1 MKPTTI
7 ASLQKC
13 KQDKKRFATITAYDY
28 SFAKL
33 FADEGINV
41 MLVGDSLGMTV
52 QGHDSTLPVTVAD
65 IAYHTAAVRRGAPN
79 CLLLADLP
87 FMAYA
92 TPEQAFENAATV
104 MRAGANMV
112 KIEGGEWLV
121 ETVQM
126 LTERA
131 VPVCGH
137 LGLTPQS
144 VNIFGGYKVQ
154 GRGDEAGDRL
164 LSDALALEAAG
175 AQLLVLECV
184 PVELAKRITEALAI
198 PVIGIGAGNVTD
210 GQILVMHDAFGI
222 TGGHIPKFA
231 KNFLA
236 ETGDIRAAVRQYMAE
251 VESGVYPGEEHS
263 FPLRSDVV
271 LIIETLPLLRQQ
283 IRRLRMEGKRVAL
296 VPTMGNL
303 HDGHMKLV
311 DEAKARADVV
321 VVSIFVNP
329 MQFDRPEDLA
339 RYPRTLQE
347 DCEKLNKRKV
357 DLVFAPSVKE
367 IYPNG
372 TETHTYVDVP
382 GLSTMLEGASRP
394 GHFRGVS
401 TIVSKLFNLVQPDI
415 ACFGEKDFQQ
425 LALIRKM
432 VADMGFDIEIVGV
445 PIMRAKDGLA
455 LSSRNGYLTAEQRKI
470 APGLYKVLSSIAD
483 KLQAGERDLDEII
496 AIAGQ
501 ELNEKGFRS
510 DDIQIRDADTLLEIS
525 ENSKRAVILVAAWLG
540 DARLIDNKLVEL
552 A

>member
-1 MKPTTI
+1 M
-7 ASLQKC
+7 
-13 KQDKKRFATITAYDY
+13 
-28 SFAKL
+28 
-33 FADEGINV
+33 
-41 MLVGDSLGMTV
+41 
-52 QGHDSTLPVTVAD
+52 
-65 IAYHTAAVRRGAPN
+65 
-79 CLLLADLP
+79 
-87 FMAYA
+87 
-92 TPEQAFENAATV
+92 
-104 MRAGANMV
+104 
-112 KIEGGEWLV
+112 
-121 ETVQM
+121 
-126 LTERA
+126 
-131 VPVCGH
+131 
-137 LGLTPQS
+137 
-144 VNIFGGYKVQ
+144 
-154 GRGDEAGDRL
+154 
-164 LSDALALEAAG
+164 
-175 AQLLVLECV
+175 
-184 PVELAKRITEALAI
+184 
-198 PVIGIGAGNVTD
+198 
-210 GQILVMHDAFGI
+210 
-222 TGGHIPKFA
+222 
-231 KNFLA
+231 
-236 ETGDIRAAVRQYMAE
+236 
-251 VESGVYPGEEHS
+251 
-263 FPLRSDVV
+263 

-372 TETHTYVDVP
+372 TETPTYVDVP

-496 AIAGQ
+496 TIAGQ
-501 ELNEKGFRS
+501 ELNEKGFRA
-510 DDIQIRDADTLLEIS
+510 DDIQIRDADTLLEVS
-525 ENSKRAVILVAAWLG
+525 ETSKRAVILVAAWLG
-540 DARLIDNKLVEL
+540 DARLIDNKMVEL

>member
-1 MKPTTI
+1 M
-7 ASLQKC
+7 
-13 KQDKKRFATITAYDY
+13 
-28 SFAKL
+28 
-33 FADEGINV
+33 
-41 MLVGDSLGMTV
+41 
-52 QGHDSTLPVTVAD
+52 
-65 IAYHTAAVRRGAPN
+65 
-79 CLLLADLP
+79 
-87 FMAYA
+87 
-92 TPEQAFENAATV
+92 
-104 MRAGANMV
+104 
-112 KIEGGEWLV
+112 
-121 ETVQM
+121 
-126 LTERA
+126 
-131 VPVCGH
+131 
-137 LGLTPQS
+137 
-144 VNIFGGYKVQ
+144 
-154 GRGDEAGDRL
+154 
-164 LSDALALEAAG
+164 
-175 AQLLVLECV
+175 
-184 PVELAKRITEALAI
+184 
-198 PVIGIGAGNVTD
+198 
-210 GQILVMHDAFGI
+210 
-222 TGGHIPKFA
+222 
-231 KNFLA
+231 
-236 ETGDIRAAVRQYMAE
+236 
-251 VESGVYPGEEHS
+251 
-263 FPLRSDVV
+263 

-501 ELNEKGFRS
+501 ELNEKGFRA
-510 DDIQIRDADTLLEIS
+510 DDIQIRDADTLLEVS
-525 ENSKRAVILVAAWLG
+525 ETSKRAVILVAAWLG
-540 DARLIDNKLVEL
+540 DARLIDNKMVEL

>member
-1 MKPTTI
+1 M
-7 ASLQKC
+7 
-13 KQDKKRFATITAYDY
+13 
-28 SFAKL
+28 
-33 FADEGINV
+33 
-41 MLVGDSLGMTV
+41 
-52 QGHDSTLPVTVAD
+52 
-65 IAYHTAAVRRGAPN
+65 
-79 CLLLADLP
+79 
-87 FMAYA
+87 
-92 TPEQAFENAATV
+92 
-104 MRAGANMV
+104 
-112 KIEGGEWLV
+112 
-121 ETVQM
+121 
-126 LTERA
+126 
-131 VPVCGH
+131 
-137 LGLTPQS
+137 
-144 VNIFGGYKVQ
+144 
-154 GRGDEAGDRL
+154 
-164 LSDALALEAAG
+164 
-175 AQLLVLECV
+175 
-184 PVELAKRITEALAI
+184 
-198 PVIGIGAGNVTD
+198 
-210 GQILVMHDAFGI
+210 
-222 TGGHIPKFA
+222 
-231 KNFLA
+231 
-236 ETGDIRAAVRQYMAE
+236 
-251 VESGVYPGEEHS
+251 
-263 FPLRSDVV
+263 

-321 VVSIFVNP
+321 IVSIFVNP

-540 DARLIDNKLVEL
+540 DARLIDNKMVEL

>member
-1 MKPTTI
+1 M
-7 ASLQKC
+7 
-13 KQDKKRFATITAYDY
+13 
-28 SFAKL
+28 
-33 FADEGINV
+33 
-41 MLVGDSLGMTV
+41 
-52 QGHDSTLPVTVAD
+52 
-65 IAYHTAAVRRGAPN
+65 
-79 CLLLADLP
+79 
-87 FMAYA
+87 
-92 TPEQAFENAATV
+92 
-104 MRAGANMV
+104 
-112 KIEGGEWLV
+112 
-121 ETVQM
+121 
-126 LTERA
+126 
-131 VPVCGH
+131 
-137 LGLTPQS
+137 
-144 VNIFGGYKVQ
+144 
-154 GRGDEAGDRL
+154 
-164 LSDALALEAAG
+164 
-175 AQLLVLECV
+175 
-184 PVELAKRITEALAI
+184 
-198 PVIGIGAGNVTD
+198 
-210 GQILVMHDAFGI
+210 
-222 TGGHIPKFA
+222 
-231 KNFLA
+231 
-236 ETGDIRAAVRQYMAE
+236 
-251 VESGVYPGEEHS
+251 
-263 FPLRSDVV
+263 

-483 KLQAGERDLDEII
+483 KLQTGERDLDEII

-540 DARLIDNKLVEL
+540 DARLIDNKMVEL

>member
-1 MKPTTI
+1 
-7 ASLQKC
+7 
-13 KQDKKRFATITAYDY
+13 
-28 SFAKL
+28 
-33 FADEGINV
+33 
-41 MLVGDSLGMTV
+41 
-52 QGHDSTLPVTVAD
+52 
-65 IAYHTAAVRRGAPN
+65 
-79 CLLLADLP
+79 
-87 FMAYA
+87 
-92 TPEQAFENAATV
+92 
-104 MRAGANMV
+104 MRS
-112 KIEGGEWLV
+112 
-121 ETVQM
+121 
-126 LTERA
+126 
-131 VPVCGH
+131 H
-137 LGLTPQS
+137 
-144 VNIFGGYKVQ
+144 
-154 GRGDEAGDRL
+154 
-164 LSDALALEAAG
+164 
-175 AQLLVLECV
+175 
-184 PVELAKRITEALAI
+184 
-198 PVIGIGAGNVTD
+198 
-210 GQILVMHDAFGI
+210 
-222 TGGHIPKFA
+222 
-231 KNFLA
+231 
-236 ETGDIRAAVRQYMAE
+236 
-251 VESGVYPGEEHS
+251 
-263 FPLRSDVV
+263 VV

-540 DARLIDNKLVEL
+540 DARLIDNKMVEL

>member
-1 MKPTTI
+1 M
-7 ASLQKC
+7 
-13 KQDKKRFATITAYDY
+13 
-28 SFAKL
+28 
-33 FADEGINV
+33 
-41 MLVGDSLGMTV
+41 
-52 QGHDSTLPVTVAD
+52 
-65 IAYHTAAVRRGAPN
+65 
-79 CLLLADLP
+79 
-87 FMAYA
+87 
-92 TPEQAFENAATV
+92 
-104 MRAGANMV
+104 
-112 KIEGGEWLV
+112 
-121 ETVQM
+121 
-126 LTERA
+126 
-131 VPVCGH
+131 
-137 LGLTPQS
+137 
-144 VNIFGGYKVQ
+144 
-154 GRGDEAGDRL
+154 
-164 LSDALALEAAG
+164 
-175 AQLLVLECV
+175 
-184 PVELAKRITEALAI
+184 
-198 PVIGIGAGNVTD
+198 
-210 GQILVMHDAFGI
+210 
-222 TGGHIPKFA
+222 
-231 KNFLA
+231 
-236 ETGDIRAAVRQYMAE
+236 
-251 VESGVYPGEEHS
+251 
-263 FPLRSDVV
+263 
-271 LIIETLPLLRQQ
+271 LIIETLPLLHQQ

-496 AIAGQ
+496 TIAGQ
-501 ELNEKGFRS
+501 ELNEKGFRA
-510 DDIQIRDADTLLEIS
+510 DDIQIRDADTLLEVS
-525 ENSKRAVILVAAWLG
+525 ETSKRAVILVAAWLG
-540 DARLIDNKLVEL
+540 DARLIDNKMVEL

>member
-1 MKPTTI
+1 M
-7 ASLQKC
+7 
-13 KQDKKRFATITAYDY
+13 
-28 SFAKL
+28 
-33 FADEGINV
+33 
-41 MLVGDSLGMTV
+41 
-52 QGHDSTLPVTVAD
+52 
-65 IAYHTAAVRRGAPN
+65 
-79 CLLLADLP
+79 
-87 FMAYA
+87 
-92 TPEQAFENAATV
+92 
-104 MRAGANMV
+104 
-112 KIEGGEWLV
+112 
-121 ETVQM
+121 
-126 LTERA
+126 
-131 VPVCGH
+131 
-137 LGLTPQS
+137 
-144 VNIFGGYKVQ
+144 
-154 GRGDEAGDRL
+154 
-164 LSDALALEAAG
+164 
-175 AQLLVLECV
+175 
-184 PVELAKRITEALAI
+184 
-198 PVIGIGAGNVTD
+198 
-210 GQILVMHDAFGI
+210 
-222 TGGHIPKFA
+222 
-231 KNFLA
+231 
-236 ETGDIRAAVRQYMAE
+236 
-251 VESGVYPGEEHS
+251 
-263 FPLRSDVV
+263 

-357 DLVFAPSVKE
+357 DLVFAPSAKE

-510 DDIQIRDADTLLEIS
+510 DDIQIRDADTLLEVS

>member
-1 MKPTTI
+1 
-7 ASLQKC
+7 
-13 KQDKKRFATITAYDY
+13 
-28 SFAKL
+28 
-33 FADEGINV
+33 
-41 MLVGDSLGMTV
+41 
-52 QGHDSTLPVTVAD
+52 
-65 IAYHTAAVRRGAPN
+65 
-79 CLLLADLP
+79 
-87 FMAYA
+87 
-92 TPEQAFENAATV
+92 
-104 MRAGANMV
+104 
-112 KIEGGEWLV
+112 
-121 ETVQM
+121 
-126 LTERA
+126 
-131 VPVCGH
+131 
-137 LGLTPQS
+137 
-144 VNIFGGYKVQ
+144 
-154 GRGDEAGDRL
+154 
-164 LSDALALEAAG
+164 
-175 AQLLVLECV
+175 
-184 PVELAKRITEALAI
+184 
-198 PVIGIGAGNVTD
+198 
-210 GQILVMHDAFGI
+210 
-222 TGGHIPKFA
+222 
-231 KNFLA
+231 
-236 ETGDIRAAVRQYMAE
+236 
-251 VESGVYPGEEHS
+251 
-263 FPLRSDVV
+263 
-271 LIIETLPLLRQQ
+271 PLLRQQ

-501 ELNEKGFRS
+501 ELNEKGFRA
-510 DDIQIRDADTLLEIS
+510 DDIQIRDADTLLEVS
-525 ENSKRAVILVAAWLG
+525 ETSKRAVILVAAWLG
-540 DARLIDNKLVEL
+540 DARLIDNKIVEL

>member
-1 MKPTTI
+1 M
-7 ASLQKC
+7 
-13 KQDKKRFATITAYDY
+13 
-28 SFAKL
+28 
-33 FADEGINV
+33 
-41 MLVGDSLGMTV
+41 
-52 QGHDSTLPVTVAD
+52 
-65 IAYHTAAVRRGAPN
+65 
-79 CLLLADLP
+79 
-87 FMAYA
+87 
-92 TPEQAFENAATV
+92 
-104 MRAGANMV
+104 
-112 KIEGGEWLV
+112 
-121 ETVQM
+121 
-126 LTERA
+126 
-131 VPVCGH
+131 
-137 LGLTPQS
+137 
-144 VNIFGGYKVQ
+144 
-154 GRGDEAGDRL
+154 
-164 LSDALALEAAG
+164 
-175 AQLLVLECV
+175 
-184 PVELAKRITEALAI
+184 
-198 PVIGIGAGNVTD
+198 
-210 GQILVMHDAFGI
+210 
-222 TGGHIPKFA
+222 
-231 KNFLA
+231 
-236 ETGDIRAAVRQYMAE
+236 
-251 VESGVYPGEEHS
+251 
-263 FPLRSDVV
+263 

-470 APGLYKVLSSIAD
+470 APGLYKVLSAIAD

-496 AIAGQ
+496 TIAGQ
-501 ELNEKGFRS
+501 ELNEKGFRA
-510 DDIQIRDADTLLEIS
+510 DDIQIRDADTLLEVS
-525 ENSKRAVILVAAWLG
+525 ETSKRAVILVAAWLG
-540 DARLIDNKLVEL
+540 DARLIDNKMVEL

>member
-1 MKPTTI
+1 M
-7 ASLQKC
+7 
-13 KQDKKRFATITAYDY
+13 
-28 SFAKL
+28 
-33 FADEGINV
+33 
-41 MLVGDSLGMTV
+41 
-52 QGHDSTLPVTVAD
+52 
-65 IAYHTAAVRRGAPN
+65 
-79 CLLLADLP
+79 
-87 FMAYA
+87 
-92 TPEQAFENAATV
+92 
-104 MRAGANMV
+104 
-112 KIEGGEWLV
+112 
-121 ETVQM
+121 
-126 LTERA
+126 
-131 VPVCGH
+131 
-137 LGLTPQS
+137 
-144 VNIFGGYKVQ
+144 
-154 GRGDEAGDRL
+154 
-164 LSDALALEAAG
+164 
-175 AQLLVLECV
+175 
-184 PVELAKRITEALAI
+184 
-198 PVIGIGAGNVTD
+198 
-210 GQILVMHDAFGI
+210 
-222 TGGHIPKFA
+222 
-231 KNFLA
+231 
-236 ETGDIRAAVRQYMAE
+236 
-251 VESGVYPGEEHS
+251 
-263 FPLRSDVV
+263 

-432 VADMGFDIEIVGV
+432 VADMGFDIEIIGV

-455 LSSRNGYLTAEQRKI
+455 LSSRNGYLTAEQHKI

-501 ELNEKGFRS
+501 ELNEKGFRA
-510 DDIQIRDADTLLEIS
+510 DDIQIRDADTLLEVS

-540 DARLIDNKLVEL
+540 DARLIDNKMVEL

>member
-1 MKPTTI
+1 M
-7 ASLQKC
+7 
-13 KQDKKRFATITAYDY
+13 
-28 SFAKL
+28 
-33 FADEGINV
+33 
-41 MLVGDSLGMTV
+41 
-52 QGHDSTLPVTVAD
+52 
-65 IAYHTAAVRRGAPN
+65 
-79 CLLLADLP
+79 
-87 FMAYA
+87 
-92 TPEQAFENAATV
+92 
-104 MRAGANMV
+104 
-112 KIEGGEWLV
+112 
-121 ETVQM
+121 
-126 LTERA
+126 
-131 VPVCGH
+131 
-137 LGLTPQS
+137 
-144 VNIFGGYKVQ
+144 
-154 GRGDEAGDRL
+154 
-164 LSDALALEAAG
+164 
-175 AQLLVLECV
+175 
-184 PVELAKRITEALAI
+184 
-198 PVIGIGAGNVTD
+198 
-210 GQILVMHDAFGI
+210 
-222 TGGHIPKFA
+222 
-231 KNFLA
+231 
-236 ETGDIRAAVRQYMAE
+236 
-251 VESGVYPGEEHS
+251 
-263 FPLRSDVV
+263 

-283 IRRLRMEGKRVAL
+283 ILRLRMEGKRVAL

-470 APGLYKVLSSIAD
+470 APDLYKVLSSIAD
-483 KLQAGERDLDEII
+483 KLQVGERDLDEII
-496 AIAGQ
+496 TIAGQ
-501 ELNEKGFRS
+501 ELNEKGFRA
-510 DDIQIRDADTLLEIS
+510 DDIQIRDADTLLEVS
-525 ENSKRAVILVAAWLG
+525 ETSKRAVILVAAWLG
-540 DARLIDNKLVEL
+540 DARLIDNKMVEL

>member
-1 MKPTTI
+1 M
-7 ASLQKC
+7 
-13 KQDKKRFATITAYDY
+13 
-28 SFAKL
+28 
-33 FADEGINV
+33 
-41 MLVGDSLGMTV
+41 
-52 QGHDSTLPVTVAD
+52 
-65 IAYHTAAVRRGAPN
+65 
-79 CLLLADLP
+79 
-87 FMAYA
+87 
-92 TPEQAFENAATV
+92 
-104 MRAGANMV
+104 
-112 KIEGGEWLV
+112 
-121 ETVQM
+121 
-126 LTERA
+126 
-131 VPVCGH
+131 
-137 LGLTPQS
+137 
-144 VNIFGGYKVQ
+144 
-154 GRGDEAGDRL
+154 
-164 LSDALALEAAG
+164 
-175 AQLLVLECV
+175 
-184 PVELAKRITEALAI
+184 
-198 PVIGIGAGNVTD
+198 
-210 GQILVMHDAFGI
+210 
-222 TGGHIPKFA
+222 
-231 KNFLA
+231 
-236 ETGDIRAAVRQYMAE
+236 
-251 VESGVYPGEEHS
+251 
-263 FPLRSDVV
+263 

-455 LSSRNGYLTAEQRKI
+455 LSSRNGYLTADQRKI

-501 ELNEKGFRS
+501 ELNEKGFRA
-510 DDIQIRDADTLLEIS
+510 DDIQIRDADTLLEVS

>member
-1 MKPTTI
+1 M
-7 ASLQKC
+7 
-13 KQDKKRFATITAYDY
+13 
-28 SFAKL
+28 
-33 FADEGINV
+33 
-41 MLVGDSLGMTV
+41 
-52 QGHDSTLPVTVAD
+52 
-65 IAYHTAAVRRGAPN
+65 
-79 CLLLADLP
+79 
-87 FMAYA
+87 
-92 TPEQAFENAATV
+92 
-104 MRAGANMV
+104 
-112 KIEGGEWLV
+112 
-121 ETVQM
+121 
-126 LTERA
+126 
-131 VPVCGH
+131 
-137 LGLTPQS
+137 
-144 VNIFGGYKVQ
+144 
-154 GRGDEAGDRL
+154 
-164 LSDALALEAAG
+164 
-175 AQLLVLECV
+175 
-184 PVELAKRITEALAI
+184 
-198 PVIGIGAGNVTD
+198 
-210 GQILVMHDAFGI
+210 
-222 TGGHIPKFA
+222 
-231 KNFLA
+231 
-236 ETGDIRAAVRQYMAE
+236 
-251 VESGVYPGEEHS
+251 
-263 FPLRSDVV
+263 

-432 VADMGFDIEIVGV
+432 VADMGFDIEIIGV

-455 LSSRNGYLTAEQRKI
+455 LSSRNGYLTAEQCKI

-501 ELNEKGFRS
+501 ELNEKGFRA
-510 DDIQIRDADTLLEIS
+510 DDIQIRDADTLLEVS

-540 DARLIDNKLVEL
+540 DARLIDNKMVEL

>member
-1 MKPTTI
+1 M
-7 ASLQKC
+7 
-13 KQDKKRFATITAYDY
+13 
-28 SFAKL
+28 
-33 FADEGINV
+33 
-41 MLVGDSLGMTV
+41 
-52 QGHDSTLPVTVAD
+52 
-65 IAYHTAAVRRGAPN
+65 
-79 CLLLADLP
+79 
-87 FMAYA
+87 
-92 TPEQAFENAATV
+92 
-104 MRAGANMV
+104 
-112 KIEGGEWLV
+112 
-121 ETVQM
+121 
-126 LTERA
+126 
-131 VPVCGH
+131 
-137 LGLTPQS
+137 
-144 VNIFGGYKVQ
+144 
-154 GRGDEAGDRL
+154 
-164 LSDALALEAAG
+164 
-175 AQLLVLECV
+175 
-184 PVELAKRITEALAI
+184 
-198 PVIGIGAGNVTD
+198 
-210 GQILVMHDAFGI
+210 
-222 TGGHIPKFA
+222 
-231 KNFLA
+231 
-236 ETGDIRAAVRQYMAE
+236 
-251 VESGVYPGEEHS
+251 
-263 FPLRSDVV
+263 

-283 IRRLRMEGKRVAL
+283 ILRLRMEGKRVAL

-470 APGLYKVLSSIAD
+470 APDLYKVLSSIAD

-496 AIAGQ
+496 TIAGQ
-501 ELNEKGFRS
+501 ELNEKGFRA
-510 DDIQIRDADTLLEIS
+510 DDIQIRDADTLLEVS
-525 ENSKRAVILVAAWLG
+525 ETSKRAVILVAAWLG
-540 DARLIDNKLVEL
+540 DARLIDNKMVEL